1 MKVAVEK
8 LESLILETIKDFDKL
23 TIISGF
29 FSPDVLEDISKSGKE
44 VVFYYGMYPWN
55 RLTELQYVAFKRIED
70 SYTNIKIN
78 IVVDYH
84 VHTKCYLF
92 QSASSSAA
100 LVGSANCSSAGLLSD
115 KNCEMLINV
124 TDASYI
130 KDLVSYVKDIE
141 TASVHF
147 EDPIIIPNVPVKKTK
162 KRISTA
168 KERLYSGNPFVDHIP
183 LYEYKNGKKY
193 VPAKSGINWG
203 LQSGNISKSPF
214 AEAYIPIKIF
224 DLKYYA
230 AMFPPC
236 GSIGAGIGGKKTRRL
251 SPVTVTWDDGT
262 VMQMLFQG
270 AQEYPRATN
279 NAGGPSMIYP
289 KQLTANEG
297 GSTLGKYL
305 RERMNIPGRKQ
316 VSIQDFKKYGRDY
329 ITLTYISPGNY
340 EADFRPL

>member
-1 MKVAVEK
+1 MNVAVEK
-8 LESLILETIKDFDKL
+8 LEEVILETIKHFDKL

-29 FSPDVLEDISKSGKE
+29 FSIDVLEDIAKSEKE

-55 RLTELQYVAFKRIED
+55 HLTALQYSAFKRIENT
-70 SYTNIKIN
+70 YPNIKIN
-78 IVVDYH
+78 IVVEYH

-115 KNCEMLINV
+115 KNCEMLIHV
-124 TDASYI
+124 TDLSYI
-130 KDLVSYVKDIE
+130 EKLALYAEDIKE
-141 TASVHF
+141 ASVHF
-147 EDPIIIPNVPVKKTK
+147 DNPVIIPSNSVRKTK
-162 KRISTA
+162 KRISTVR
-168 KERLYSGNPFVDHIP
+168 ERLYSGNPFVDHIP
-183 LYEYKNGKKY
+183 LYEYKNGRKY

-224 DLKYYA
+224 DLKHYA
-230 AMFPPC
+230 AMFPPS
-236 GSIGAGIGGKKTRRL
+236 GSVGSGIGGKNTRRL

-270 AQEYPRATN
+270 AQEYPKAN
-279 NAGGPSMIYP
+279 NSAGGPSMIYP

-297 GSTLGKYL
+297 GSVLGKYL
-305 RERMNIPGRKQ
+305 RERMNIPGRKL
-316 VSIQDFKKYGRDY
+316 VSMKDFKNYGRDY
-329 ITLTYISPGNY
+329 ITLTYINPGNY
-340 EADFRPL
+340 EADFSPL